1 MLLADIGRN
10 SWRAVR
16 TNGWPVLRHGAQQF
30 RDWRRGRP
38 FWGALLLLVSGLVI
52 LLPPYA
58 SFRLGDML
66 ISIGTV
72 AGVSSLLI
80 GVLLIVIGVAL
91 WLRPAYRVVGAIAGG
106 LLSLVSL
113 VTANLGGFGIGM
125 LLGIT
130 GSALLVAWTDQPKPA
145 RPST

>member
-1 MLLADIGRN
+1 MLLTDFWHKA
-10 SWRAVR
+10 SPVVR
-16 TNGWPVLRHGAQQF
+16 KCAERF
-30 RDWRRGRP
+30 REWRRQRP
-38 FWGALLLLVSGLVI
+38 FWGGLFLLASGLII

-58 SFRLGDML
+58 SFRIGDMM
-66 ISIGTV
+66 ISIGTI

-91 WLRPAYRVVGAIAGG
+91 WLRPAYRIVGAIAAG

-125 LLGIT
+125 LLGVT

-145 RPST
+145 RPSS